1 MSTFAQVQPAFR
13 GLGEVASIAAAVI
26 WSVSI
31 TMYAKYG
38 KHVDNIL
45 LNVNKNVVAGV
56 CLVLT
61 ALFFQIPIPSSASQL
76 PILGLSGVIGIALG
90 DTLFFFGLMHIG
102 ANLVSALQCLAP
114 LIAAILALIFLG
126 ESMTQLELVGMIFT
140 VVAVTGVV
148 LFHKK
153 DGVGGSSIS
162 RKDYTLGII
171 YSLAS
176 AVCHGIG
183 IVMSRQALQE
193 IDIVYGTV
201 ARIAPAVIALAVW
214 QYRAKSRSDSQV
226 SIWATKKQGLLLT
239 AAAFLGTYLGLILM
253 SLSTKYTKAG
263 VGTALSSTY
272 PIWVIPVARLMTNER
287 SSLISIICTVF
298 AVLGIVIMVLGGTQV
313 GFE

>member
-13 GLGEVASIAAAVI
+13 GLGEVASIAAALI

-38 KHVDNIL
+38 KHVDSLL

-61 ALFFQIPIPSSASQL
+61 ALFFQIPIPSSTSQL
-76 PILGLSGVIGIALG
+76 PILGLSGVIGIAMG

-114 LIAAILALIFLG
+114 LIASVLALIFLG
-126 ESMTQLELVGMIFT
+126 ENMTQLELVGMVVT

-148 LFHKK
+148 LFHKV
-153 DGVGGSSIS
+153 DRASGGKNSH
-162 RKDYTLGII
+162 KDYILGIV

-201 ARIAPAVIALAVW
+201 ARIAPAVIALAIW
-214 QYRAKSRSDSQV
+214 QHRTKSKNEPQV
-226 SIWATKKQGLLLT
+226 AIWATKKQGLLLT

-253 SLSTKYTKAG
+253 SVSTKYTKAG
-263 VGTALSSTY
+263 IGTALSSTY
-272 PIWVIPVARLMTNER
+272 PVWVIPVARLMTKER

-298 AVLGIVIMVLGGTQV
+298 AVVGIIIMVLGGQHV

>member
-1 MSTFAQVQPAFR
+1 
-13 GLGEVASIAAAVI
+13 
-26 WSVSI
+26 
-31 TMYAKYG
+31 
-38 KHVDNIL
+38 
-45 LNVNKNVVAGV
+45 
-56 CLVLT
+56 
-61 ALFFQIPIPSSASQL
+61 
-76 PILGLSGVIGIALG
+76 
-90 DTLFFFGLMHIG
+90 MHIG

-114 LIAAILALIFLG
+114 LISAILALFFLG
-126 ESMTQLELVGMIFT
+126 ESMTQLEIVGMIVT

-153 DGVGGSSIS
+153 DEIGESSVS
-162 RKDYTLGII
+162 RKNFAVGIF

-201 ARIAPAVIALAVW
+201 ARIAPAIIALAIW
-214 QYRAKSRSDSQV
+214 QNRTKAKIESPV
-226 SIWATKKQGLLLT
+226 AIWATKKQGLLLT
-239 AAAFLGTYLGLILM
+239 AAAFLGTYCGLILM

-272 PIWVIPVARLMTNER
+272 PIWVIPVARVMTNER
-287 SSLISIICTVF
+287 SSLVSIMCTVF
-298 AVLGIVIMVLGGTQV
+298 AVVGIIIMVLGGPHL